1 MMGLFAFLVEV
12 PSIGTAGA
20 IGGLLIFVV
29 AAAIAFV
36 VFRILRKSLRIAF
49 RLALVVAIMVIAA
62 VGVGSLWWF
71 GTDDNPQKRPSPTRR
86 R

>member
-1 MMGLFAFLVEV
+1 MTELYALLVDV

-20 IGGLLIFVV
+20 AAGLLIFVI

-36 VFRILRKSLRIAF
+36 VFRILRKSLRMAF
-49 RLALVVAIMVIAA
+49 RLALVVAILVLVA
-62 VGVGSLWWF
+62 VGAGSLWWF
-71 GTDDNPQKRPSPTRR
+71 GTDDTPTKKPAPTRR

>member
-1 MMGLFAFLVEV
+1 MSRLIALFVEV

-20 IGGLLIFVV
+20 IGGLIIFVV

-71 GTDDNPQKRPSPTRR
+71 GTDDSPKQKAAPTRR